1 MIGFDA
7 LATWSAP
14 VKKQR
19 TLIIGGGLLFGSGCS
34 GEAPEPPVV
43 PPDAG
48 TTADSGV
55 SADAG
60 LSPAD
65 TGSIADSGPLLDS
78 GVVTADSGTPDAGSA
93 PPDAGAPAAPPSNGD
108 ACTDR
113 GDAYCAAG
121 QVSFFCTGTHWQA
134 TPTSIAVDPTAT
146 PAVRALT
153 LMATRRRPAASNP
166 RRAARAWVK
175 GSATRTCAPRR
186 CAKGA
191 GSRWRTTGCAATA
204 SSTIKGTCALPA
216 LCPDSSGSIERG
228 NRATL
233 ATASDRARG
242 GLRSV

>member
-1 MIGFDA
+1 MIMIGFDA
-7 LATWSAP
+7 LATWSVP
-14 VKKQR
+14 MKKQR

-43 PPDAG
+43 TPDAG

-78 GVVTADSGTPDAGSA
+78 GVVSADSGTPDAGSA
-93 PPDAGAPAAPPSNGD
+93 PPDAGAPAAPPNNGD

-134 TPTSIAVDPTAT
+134 TDNFSCDACGEGVDFNGYTTAT
-146 PAVRALT
+146 CGFEPQARCTRMGQGFCDENLRPEAVCQGSWVSLENDGMCSDCELDDQGYLRTACAVPGFIGIHRAGQPRHPGHSL
-153 LMATRRRPAASNP
+153 RP
-166 RRAARAWVK
+166 R
-175 GSATRTCAPRR
+175 
-186 CAKGA
+186 
-191 GSRWRTTGCAATA
+191 
-204 SSTIKGTCALPA
+204 
-216 LCPDSSGSIERG
+216 
-228 NRATL
+228 
-233 ATASDRARG
+233 
-242 GLRSV
+242 